1 MQAIIVATVIRSM
14 VINNYHD
21 NYVNDT
27 CDNETILIMAV
38 ITVLV
43 IIWTFGLGEG
53 ITTVIVLTK
62 MTLTNRLISE
72 TAYGTAYRSH
82 NDNWNIMR
90 MIRE

>member
-1 MQAIIVATVIRSM
+1 MLAIKVVTVIRSM
-14 VINNYHD
+14 VINNSND

-43 IIWTFGLGEG
+43 IIWTFGLGKG

-62 MTLTNRLISE
+62 MTLRIIWLAKTMPMTPHIEVITLIE
-72 TAYGTAYRSH
+72 T
-82 NDNWNIMR
+82 
-90 MIRE
+90 